1 MTKKNKTRIVA
12 STISICLIAS
22 GISLKCN
29 RNKSEDIST
38 KMNNYISTFESDDFE
53 IAAHRGFSS
62 LAVENTKDAIN
73 LASNQAYV
81 DYIEVD
87 ARMTLDEK
95 IVLSHNN
102 SLKINPLTSI
112 HIADINYD
120 QAIKTDFHYRS
131 TIIDK
136 SLITK
141 IDYSEKELISS
152 RKGNLNNHSYQ
163 LVGLEEGLKACQ
175 DKKILLDLKFSNNVP
190 EFVEELKK
198 ELKDINTDNI
208 IFQSANLLGILY
220 LQENTDF
227 NCLAIMDQE
236 TDLQYISLFNRI
248 GFKTSLVNHDI
259 VKKILNEDKS
269 VAIWTINNT
278 EDLNKIVDELGSLY
292 KDIIYITDYP
302 DLIAT
307 ELHEIEEKEKIK
319 K

>member
-227 NCLAIMDQE
+227 NCLAIMEHD
-236 TDLQYISLFNRI
+236 TDLQDISLFNRI
-248 GFKTSLVNHDI
+248 GFKTS
-259 VKKILNEDKS
+259 
-269 VAIWTINNT
+269 
-278 EDLNKIVDELGSLY
+278 
-292 KDIIYITDYP
+292 
-302 DLIAT
+302 
-307 ELHEIEEKEKIK
+307 
-319 K
+319 